1 MALSDYPINCQCS
14 PHTETSQSICCANHL
29 TGFHMRATLLTIN
42 GLKANVKQ
50 NETKELVVRS
60 TYFQTLK
67 CNVKNTCIFHLIS
80 VGIPS
85 GLTSSVSNRG
95 GGINSTNKI
104 H

>member
-1 MALSDYPINCQCS
+1 MALTDYPINCHCS
-14 PHTETSQSICCANHL
+14 PNTETSQSICCANHL
-29 TGFHMRATLLTIN
+29 TGFHMRETLLTIN

-60 TYFQTLK
+60 TYLQKLK

-85 GLTSSVSNRG
+85 GLTSSVRNRG
-95 GGINSTNKI
+95 WGY
-104 H
+104 